1 MHVLS
6 VVTIN
11 TQWKKNGTEADEVIG
26 HIVACHCDA
35 PATRCQQDWTETSNA
50 SITGT
55 NPSPNK
61 RGLHCLSVS
70 LTDRMDAA

>member
-1 MHVLS
+1 MLHAGLQRASCRQLSLLPDFTHALAVLRLMQATS
-6 VVTIN
+6 V
-11 TQWKKNGTEADEVIG
+11 
-26 HIVACHCDA
+26 
-35 PATRCQQDWTETSNA
+35 PFFSNA

-61 RGLHCLSVS
+61 RGLHCLSVP

>member
-1 MHVLS
+1 VRFAQLMS
-6 VVTIN
+6 VEPRRTLMPP
-11 TQWKKNGTEADEVIG
+11 TTTRAYSPRLMQ
-26 HIVACHCDA
+26 
-35 PATRCQQDWTETSNA
+35 ATSVPFFSNA

-61 RGLHCLSVS
+61 RLHWLSVS

>member
-1 MHVLS
+1 MLLLYIKFSLS
-6 VVTIN
+6 LV
-11 TQWKKNGTEADEVIG
+11 KL
-26 HIVACHCDA
+26 
-35 PATRCQQDWTETSNA
+35 ATRGRCIATICPMTSSHADMQATSVPFFSNA

-70 LTDRMDAA
+70 LTDRMDAS